1 MRTIVIANQK
11 GGVGKTT
18 TAHAMIAGLA
28 NRGFSVLGIDLDP
41 QGNLSSACGADQYD
55 VPTTYEVLTGNASVS
70 SAIQELGEPRY
81 KLLAAN
87 IMLASVEQE
96 LTQVGKEYRL
106 REALT
111 GLQGIDYVIVDTPPS
126 LGILTVNAFTAA
138 NCVIIPTTA
147 GVFAATGIDQ
157 LNITIGN
164 VRKYCNPGLYI
175 AGILFTR
182 YNARTNVGRQI
193 RALTEQLGKRISA
206 PTYHTCIRS
215 AVAVE
220 EAQISREDIFTYA
233 ASSTVAAD
241 YNDFLKEFLENG

>member
-1 MRTIVIANQK
+1 MRTIVVANQK

-28 NRGFSVLGIDLDP
+28 KRGFSVLGIDLDP

-55 VPTTYEVLTGNASVS
+55 VHTTYEVLTGKASVS

-87 IMLASVEQE
+87 IMLASAEQE

-193 RALTEQLGKRISA
+193 RTLTEQLGKRISA

>member
-55 VPTTYEVLTGNASVS
+55 VPTTYEVLTGKASVS

-87 IMLASVEQE
+87 IMLARVEQE

-164 VRKYCNPGLYI
+164 VRKYCNI
-175 AGILFTR
+175 
-182 YNARTNVGRQI
+182 
-193 RALTEQLGKRISA
+193 
-206 PTYHTCIRS
+206 
-215 AVAVE
+215 
-220 EAQISREDIFTYA
+220 
-233 ASSTVAAD
+233 
-241 YNDFLKEFLENG
+241 